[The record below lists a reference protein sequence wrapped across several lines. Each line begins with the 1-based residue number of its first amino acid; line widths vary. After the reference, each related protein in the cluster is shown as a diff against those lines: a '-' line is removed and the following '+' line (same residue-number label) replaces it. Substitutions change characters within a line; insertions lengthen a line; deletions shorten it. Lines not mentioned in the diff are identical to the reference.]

1 MMASLLV
8 TSSVVQSSEIDNL
21 VNTSGA
27 IVSQIDR
34 GIMLSGA
41 AVQYAH
47 TGEGLSD
54 GGLSGTAHISTEQLD
69 AYNNALSNMSVYTPH
84 GSVQVEL
91 ENLATQELEL
101 MDLAVDTFAGVVVE
115 MLTVVEVSEMASEA
129 STPNEEAA
137 VQDFVVSNAEV
148 LTIGTE
154 EVDTYNRS
162 LDDIETHANNAS
174 AYLAV
179 AGNEDAVAFLD
190 QKVQDANTTADQTN
204 IFYDANAQ
212 WLAMGTPMQRN
223 LNIIGLSGE
232 NTYGFDLYASEADI
246 LVIGADSEFYLTGPT
261 AVGYKCFMT
270 QEDCE

>member
-1 MMASLLV
+1 MIVSLLV
-8 TSSVVQSSEIDNL
+8 TSSAVQSSEIDNL

-34 GIMLSGA
+34 GVMLTGA
-41 AVQYAH
+41 ALQYAN
-47 TGEGLSD
+47 TGEGLSN
-54 GGLSGTAHISTEQLD
+54 GGLSSTAHISTEQLD
-69 AYNNALSNMSVYTPH
+69 AYNNALSGMSMYTPY

-101 MDLAVDTFAGVVVE
+101 MDQAVDTFAEVVVG

-129 STPNEEAA
+129 STPDQEAA

-148 LTIGTE
+148 LTLGTE
-154 EVDTYNRS
+154 EVDTYNQS

-232 NTYGFDLYASEADI
+232 NTYGFDLYVSEADV
-246 LVIGADSEFYLTGPT
+246 LAIGSASEFYLTGPT